1 LLDRRGLWRV
11 VAVVL
16 LCVAVF
22 SAYGTLRPRGSVPV
36 AHLVDGPSRDGDHA
50 IAPPPDHF
58 DGPAAPAAPPPA
70 ALRSPFSHL
79 AAGPGTWAVTIGI
92 DDYPG
97 THHDLRSA
105 RADADDVDRALLRE
119 GVSGDHIV
127 SIRDRQA
134 TAAVV
139 RLAAQW
145 LVARSAPDSVAIFF
159 YAGHA
164 RRLGPSAQAVVAADG
179 NVVRDREL
187 ATLLAPL
194 QARQAW
200 IGMASC
206 YGGGFD
212 ELLAPGR
219 VLTGAAP
226 ANSLAYENE
235 GFGRSYMVQYM
246 IREAMLEG
254 LAPGSVQDAFAYAHA
269 RIGEQFS
276 GRQPVQI
283 DDGPGPLRFRP
294 PVPVAARADA
304 GSTTPTT
311 LAGPDPIG
319 EPGYDPS
326 GGGGDG
332 SGDSGGSGGGRSS
345 PAPTPAP
352 CVPTVI
358 ARVCR

>member
-11 VAVVL
+11 VAVGL

-22 SAYGTLRPRGSVPV
+22 SAYGTLRPPGSVPV
-36 AHLVDGPSRDGDHA
+36 AHMVDGPSRDGDHA

-70 ALRSPFSHL
+70 ALRSPFSRL

-119 GVSGDHIV
+119 GVAADHIV
-127 SIRDRQA
+127 SIRNTQA
-134 TAAVV
+134 SAAVV

-145 LVARSAPDSVAIFF
+145 LVARSGPDSVAVFF

-164 RRLGPSAQAVVAADG
+164 RRIGPTTQTVVAADG
-179 NVVRDREL
+179 NLVSDREL
-187 ATLLAPL
+187 ASLLAPL
-194 QARQAW
+194 QARQTW

-212 ELLAPGR
+212 ELLGPGR

-235 GFGRSYMVQYM
+235 GFGRSYMVEYM

-254 LAPGSVQDAFAYAHA
+254 LAPGSVQDAFAFAHA
-269 RIGEQFS
+269 RIGERYS
-276 GRQPVQI
+276 NRQPVQL
-283 DDGPGPLRFRP
+283 DHGSSPLRFRP
-294 PVPVAARADA
+294 SVPAAARVDG

-311 LAGPDPIG
+311 LAGPDPVG
-319 EPGYDPS
+319 EPGYEPS
-326 GGGGDG
+326 GSDGG
-332 SGDSGGSGGGRSS
+332 SGGSGGGRSS
-345 PAPTPAP
+345 PAPSPPP